1 MVSFLRQIITGIK
14 NTTPGAKHGSCNGAP
29 CGIRTHGL
37 LIRSQTLY
45 PAELRVHVSLETC
58 RIIAPLRGFVNH
70 KLKDSAGYNSELFDY
85 FGVFVPK
92 VFQPKVT

>member
-1 MVSFLRQIITGIK
+1 MSETEKARDNHSGSHGHVFL
-14 NTTPGAKHGSCNGAP
+14 
-29 CGIRTHGL
+29 IRS
-37 LIRSQTLY
+37 IRSQTLY

-70 KLKDSAGYNSELFDY
+70 KLKDSGGYNLELFDY

-92 VFQPKVT
+92 VFKPKVT